1 LNLGRVLK
9 ISQFATALATFSL
22 VIALTACSPQV
33 AESPSLEPTPEPTE
47 SESAAPLVNTLL
59 SISQRWVG
67 NSVALS
73 ILDSAGVSCD
83 SPEPSE
89 ECQGFYIGW
98 RANFNDEDR
107 NVEYTLNRETI
118 ISDLQIGDEGEFL
131 LMYQEV
137 PGSEDS
143 ISNVIK
149 EFSFSYG
156 Y

>member
-1 LNLGRVLK
+1 MK

>member
-1 LNLGRVLK
+1 LK
-9 ISQFATALATFSL
+9 ISQFATALVTFSL
-22 VIALTACSPQV
+22 AIALTACSPQV
-33 AESPSLEPTPEPTE
+33 ADSSSLEPSPEPTE

-67 NSVALS
+67 NSVSLS
-73 ILDSAGVSCD
+73 ILDSEGVSCD
-83 SPEPSE
+83 SLEPSE

-98 RANFNDEDR
+98 RANFNDDDR
-107 NVEYTLNRETI
+107 IVEYGVGPNAETI
-118 ISDLQIGDEGEFL
+118 ISELQIGDEGAFL

-143 ISNVIK
+143 TPNVIK
-149 EFSFSYG
+149 EFPFSFG